1 MVDFALFI
9 VNAEQNYTLFV
20 KCATI
25 IIKNPIYLHII
36 T

>member
-1 MVDFALFI
+1 MVDFALF
-9 VNAEQNYTLFV
+9 NANAGLNYTLFIN
-20 KCATI
+20 CTNF

>member
-1 MVDFALFI
+1 MVDFVLFN
-9 VNAEQNYTLFV
+9 VNAGLNYTLFIDY
-20 KCATI
+20 TNF